1 LKIREDLEMRRQAR
15 KAKEQ
20 EEKIELK
27 QLELEIKKERAEEAR
42 EMIKIYR

>member
-1 LKIREDLEMRRQAR
+1 MRRQAR

-27 QLELEIKKERAEEAR
+27 QLELEIRKEKAEEAR

>member
-15 KAKEQ
+15 KAKDQ

-27 QLELEIKKERAEEAR
+27 QLELEMRKEKAEEAR